1 MSSPPLAAAGR
12 RAIGT
17 QTGARFGFAELVRPL
32 DPHDFLGTV
41 LGREPRH
48 FPGDADRFNALFSFD
63 EMNRLLG
70 MWRLW
75 SERTF
80 KVVLDGR
87 DLPAEEFCVAG
98 HSRQGHPVMLVNAN
112 RVEALL
118 ARGATVVL
126 DAMESLS
133 PGVRAIAQ
141 ALQSALGG
149 TAICNVYCS
158 FESHAGFPSHYDTTD
173 VFALHIAGVKRWRLY
188 EGRAV
193 HPVDRPGHS
202 FAYQSMAHHQRA
214 RGRVLAEVEM
224 TPGDVLYL
232 PRGQY
237 HDALAVDGASL
248 HLSFGI
254 TRATGLDFM
263 SLLGEALVDEA
274 LLREELPHFD
284 DATAI
289 TRHLQRLG
297 AHLAQLL
304 DAPDLAGQVAM
315 WQRARVFRDLPP
327 AMTLP
332 DRGTRMRVRVRR
344 GAGIQWDGSVL
355 RVHGVVLDLDP
366 VERDAVAWMLTREMF
381 LASDLVAE
389 HGLEESAARTLL
401 DRLAE
406 AQAIE
411 PV

>member
-1 MSSPPLAAAGR
+1 MP
-12 RAIGT
+12 
-17 QTGARFGFAELVRPL
+17 RFGFAELVRPL
-32 DPHDFLGTV
+32 QPHEFLGTV
-41 LGREPRH
+41 FGREPRH
-48 FPGDADRFNALFSFD
+48 FPGEADRFSPLFSFA

-87 DLPAEEFCVAG
+87 DLAAEEFCVAG
-98 HSRQGHPVMLVNAN
+98 HSRQGHPVMLVDAR
-112 RVEALL
+112 RVEALM

-126 DAMESLS
+126 DVMESLS
-133 PGVRAIAQ
+133 PGVRAIAH

-149 TAICNVYCS
+149 SVLCNVYCS
-158 FESHAGFPSHYDTTD
+158 FEAHAGFPSHYDTTD
-173 VFALHIAGVKRWRLY
+173 VFALHIAGVKRWRVY
-188 EGRAV
+188 EGRAR

-202 FAYQSMAHHQRA
+202 YCYQSPAHHQSA
-214 RGRVLAEVEM
+214 RGRVLSEVEM

-237 HDALAVDGASL
+237 HDALAVQGASL

-263 SLLGEALVDEA
+263 SMLGDALVDEA

-284 DATAI
+284 DVDATL
-289 TRHLQRLG
+289 RHLQRLG
-297 AHLAQLL
+297 AHLVQLL
-304 DAPDLAGQVAM
+304 DTPALAGEVAR

-332 DRGTRMRVRVRR
+332 ERGAHVRVRVRR
-344 GAGIQWDGSVL
+344 GAGLQWDGVTL
-355 RVHGVVLDLDP
+355 RVRDAACGIDAS
-366 VERDAVAWMLTREMF
+366 ERDAVAWMLAREMF
-381 LASDLVAE
+381 LASELVDE
-389 HGLEESAARTLL
+389 CGLDASAAGALL
-401 DRLAE
+401 DRLA
-406 AQAIE
+406 AAGAIE

>member
-1 MSSPPLAAAGR
+1 MPGSPLAAGR
-12 RAIGT
+12 RADGV
-17 QTGARFGFAELVRPL
+17 QASPRLGFAELIRPL
-32 DPHDFLGTV
+32 DPHDFLSTV
-41 LGREPRH
+41 LGREPHH
-48 FPGDADRFNALFSFD
+48 FPGASDRFASLFSFA

-80 KVVLDGR
+80 KLVLDGR
-87 DLPAEEFCVAG
+87 DLAAEEFCVSG
-98 HSRQGHPVMLVNAN
+98 RSRQGHPVMLVDAR
-112 RVEALL
+112 RVEALM

-126 DAMESLS
+126 DVMESLS
-133 PGVRAIAQ
+133 PGVRAIAH
-141 ALQSALGG
+141 ALQSVLGG
-149 TAICNVYCS
+149 TALCNVYCS
-158 FESHAGFPSHYDTTD
+158 FEAHAGFPSHYDTTD
-173 VFALHIAGVKRWRLY
+173 VFALHIAGVKRWRVY

-193 HPVDRPGHS
+193 QPVDRPGHS
-202 FAYQSMAHHQRA
+202 YSYHSAAHHERA

-237 HDALAVDGASL
+237 HDALAIDGASL

-284 DATAI
+284 DATA
-289 TRHLQRLG
+289 TARHLQRLG

-304 DAPDLAGQVAM
+304 EAPDLAGQVAN

-327 AMTLP
+327 AMSLP
-332 DRGTRMRVRVRR
+332 ERAPRVRVRVRR
-344 GAGIQWDGSVL
+344 GAGMRWNGAALCV
-355 RVHGVVLDLDP
+355 RGATLD
-366 VERDAVAWMLTREMF
+366 VEPAARDAVSWMLAREVF
-381 LASDLVAE
+381 LASDLVSE
-389 HGLEESAARTLL
+389 FGLEESAAGALL
-401 DRLAE
+401 DRLA
-406 AQAIE
+406 AAGAIE

>member
-1 MSSPPLAAAGR
+1 MHAGP
-12 RAIGT
+12 
-17 QTGARFGFAELVRPL
+17 RFGFAELVRPL
-32 DPHDFLGTV
+32 DPKDFLGTV
-41 LGREPRH
+41 FGREPRH
-48 FPGDADRFNALFSFD
+48 FPGDADRFGSLFSFT

-87 DLPAEEFCVAG
+87 DLAAEEFCVAG
-98 HSRQGHPVMLVNAN
+98 HSRQGHPVMLVDAR
-112 RVEALL
+112 RVEALM

-126 DAMESLS
+126 DMMESLS
-133 PGVRAIAQ
+133 PGVRGIAH

-149 TAICNVYCS
+149 TALCNVYCS
-158 FESHAGFPSHYDTTD
+158 FEAHAGFPSHYDTTD
-173 VFALHIAGVKRWRLY
+173 VFALHIAGVKRWRVY

-193 HPVDRPGHS
+193 HPVEKPGHS
-202 FAYQSMAHHQRA
+202 YAYQPMAHHQSA

-263 SLLGEALVDEA
+263 SLLGAALVDEP

-284 DATAI
+284 DVEATA
-289 TRHLQRLG
+289 RYLQRLG
-297 AHLAQLL
+297 AHLAHLL
-304 DAPDLAGQVAM
+304 DAPDLAGQVTK
-315 WQRARVFRDLPP
+315 WQRTRAFRDLPP

-332 DRGTRMRVRVRR
+332 ERDPRVRVRVRR
-344 GAGIQWDGSVL
+344 GAGIEWDETVL
-355 RVHGVVLDLDP
+355 RVHGMALDVQP
-366 VERDAVAWMLTREMF
+366 VERDAITWLLAREMF
-381 LASDLVAE
+381 LASDLVVE
-389 HGLEESAARTLL
+389 YGLEESAARTLL
-401 DRLAE
+401 DRLA
-406 AQAIE
+406 AAGAIE

>member
-1 MSSPPLAAAGR
+1 MQAGPR
-12 RAIGT
+12 L
-17 QTGARFGFAELVRPL
+17 GFAELVRPL
-32 DPHDFLGTV
+32 EPHDFLGTV

-48 FPGDADRFNALFSFD
+48 FPGGADRFGSLFSFA

-87 DLPAEEFCVAG
+87 DLAAGEFCVAG
-98 HSRQGHPVMLVNAN
+98 HGRQGHPVMLVDAR
-112 RVEALL
+112 RVEALM

-126 DAMESLS
+126 DVMESLS
-133 PGVRAIAQ
+133 PGVRAIAH

-158 FESHAGFPSHYDTTD
+158 FEAHAGFPSHYDTTD

-202 FAYQSMAHHQRA
+202 YAYQSMAHHQSA

-284 DATAI
+284 DAQAT

-304 DAPDLAGQVAM
+304 DAPDLAGQVAK

-332 DRGTRMRVRVRR
+332 ERAPRVRVRVRR
-344 GAGIQWDGSVL
+344 GAGIQWNGTALCVL
-355 RVHGVVLDLDP
+355 GVALDVDP
-366 VERDAVAWMLTREMF
+366 AARDAVSWLLAREMF
-381 LASDLVAE
+381 LASDLVSE
-389 HGLEESAARTLL
+389 FGLEESAAAALL
-401 DRLAE
+401 DRLA
-406 AQAIE
+406 AAGAIE